1 MTRPSP
7 TVPGLAPLTRR
18 TFLGSAAGS
27 VAGATLAASGVR
39 AQPENLPTIPETAVG
54 RPFPEAQ
61 LQMPLPP
68 EERLGWCVV
77 GLGSFALNQVIPAIT
92 RSQTCKL
99 TALVSGNAEMARRVS
114 ESYGVPDAQNYDYD
128 TFDRIADDPTIDVVY
143 IVLPNGLHA
152 DYTIRA
158 LKAGKHV
165 MCEKPMANTVEE
177 CRAMIQA
184 SQEADRK
191 LMIAYRAHFEPHNQ
205 RALQMKK
212 DGAFGDVKLVIG
224 DTMRPIDLSRPRDE
238 WRVLRELAGGGSMM
252 DIGIYAL
259 NGALYFLEETP
270 TALVATI
277 SNPPDDVRFQEVE
290 DLLVAQLV
298 FGSGARANLSTA
310 FTMQENRIQLLGT
323 KGTGLLNPAT
333 SYSGNDLYET
343 GASVGERLVPVGGSA
358 ERQFTGEIDH
368 LSLAIRDG
376 TPVKTPG
383 EMGLRDVALIKAM
396 YASAERGTWVDL
408 NPDGTMRE

>member
-1 MTRPSP
+1 MTRADRS
-7 TVPGLAPLTRR
+7 GLLPLTRR
-18 TFLGSAAGS
+18 SFLGTAAGSAA
-27 VAGATLAASGVR
+27 AATLAASGVR
-39 AQPENLPTIPETAVG
+39 AQPETLPNIPDRAVG
-54 RPFPEAQ
+54 RPFPEAN

-77 GLGSFALNQVIPAIT
+77 GLGSFALNHVIPAIT
-92 RSQTCKL
+92 RSQTCTL
-99 TALVSGNAEMARRVS
+99 TALVSGNAEKARGVA
-114 ESYGVPDAQNYDYD
+114 ESYGVPDAQIYDYE
-128 TFDRIADDPTIDVVY
+128 TFDRIADNPAIDIVY

-152 DYTIRA
+152 EYTIRA
-158 LKAGKHV
+158 LQAGKHV

-205 RALQMKK
+205 QALQMKK
-212 DGAFGDVKLVIG
+212 DGAFGDVRLIIG

-238 WRVLRELAGGGSMM
+238 WRVLRELSGGGSMM

-277 SNPPDDVRFQEVE
+277 SNPPDDIRFREVE
-290 DLLVAQLV
+290 DILATQLV
-298 FGSGARANLSTA
+298 FGSGARANLSTS
-310 FTMQENRIQLLGT
+310 FTMQENRIQLLGA

-333 SYSGNDLYET
+333 NYSGNDLYET
-343 GASVGERLVPVGGSA
+343 GADVGERLVPVPEPA
-358 ERQFTGEIDH
+358 ARQFTGEIDH
-368 LSLAIRDG
+368 LSMAVRDG

-396 YASAERGTWVDL
+396 YASAERGTWVEL
-408 NPDGTMRE
+408 NPDGTLKE